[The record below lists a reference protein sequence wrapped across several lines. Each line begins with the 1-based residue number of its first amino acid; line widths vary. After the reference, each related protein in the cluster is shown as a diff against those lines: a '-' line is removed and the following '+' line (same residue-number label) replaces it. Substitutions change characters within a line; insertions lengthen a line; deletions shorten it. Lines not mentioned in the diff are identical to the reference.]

1 MNFDKVRTLVAVP
14 LVAAI
19 ALVDSISW
27 VLSFTSDLVLG
38 GLLYLVMTVGRNKDK

>member
-1 MNFDKVRTLVAVP
+1 MNLDKLRTSAAIP

-19 ALVDSISW
+19 ALVDSVSW

-38 GLLYLVMTVGRNKDK
+38 GLLYWVMTAGRSKDK